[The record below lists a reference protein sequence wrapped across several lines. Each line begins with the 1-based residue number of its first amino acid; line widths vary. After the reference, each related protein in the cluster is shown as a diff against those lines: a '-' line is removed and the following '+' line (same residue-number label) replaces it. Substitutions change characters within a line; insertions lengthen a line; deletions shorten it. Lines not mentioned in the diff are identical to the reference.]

1 MMRVVVISWGIV
13 YTMCQGLAVGYG
25 LTKHEDLL
33 FTAILYVGLM
43 LLMCSVYSFVI
54 YRLNK

>member
-1 MMRVVVISWGIV
+1 MRVVVISWGIV